1 MTSRSTRNP
10 RTACPSLPD
19 EGLRGASAWRGGGN
33 GVGTVLAGV
42 LLAGSVAA
50 NPMGS
55 TPVAAS
61 GMASVLAPLV
71 QNLDDELEALLAE
84 ERAAADRNRRRG
96 ETRRARG
103 IYEEHLDDEPG
114 DVASR
119 VGFARCLLDECR
131 YEEARKEALRAYED
145 AALLQGPGASDLRAE
160 AARVLGE
167 VLLVRGES
175 GELVSLLGGA
185 DSALRPAHDAR
196 DAWVLGRALVDSGD
210 RNGGR
215 EVLRKGANTDMDAP
229 WDGLLAKAY
238 CERRLGWLAR
248 ASQSVVAADDA
259 SKAVDGEEAS
269 VLVALAEVYFEADGE
284 IDHQESKGRSPGVLL
299 KDALELNP
307 THEEGLLALFRLHDH
322 NWRRQSRSP
331 HEILEEL
338 FAERPDSINGL
349 LAAARE
355 DLHDGQLKSARER
368 LERLGELAP
377 KRREFAILQAS
388 LAWIE
393 HRREEAEEGLAALL
407 ATHPWDG
414 VPEREVGTTLNEL
427 YRFAEARP
435 FLERSVS
442 RNDQD
447 HLAWTQLG
455 RAQANTGNEKD
466 ARESLEKAI
475 EVAEGR
481 QNAWRHN
488 MQMVLDRMDTSYVV
502 RSEGD
507 LAFAWMPDAEAVLK
521 TYLVPFYEDSRVEL
535 AERYGFTPDPVRIEV
550 FRRFQDFSV
559 RSTGFEGFPALGV
572 CFGPVVTAVSPL
584 SELRGQFSWA
594 RTSYHEFTHVIHLG
608 LSHNRCPRWIT
619 EGLATWEEEQKNPS
633 WTRNMTRDLL
643 DAYAND
649 DLIKLRDLNRAFRGP
664 RIIFGYYQGGLL
676 CEMLVDQ
683 YGFPAM
689 VRFLE
694 AFDRGLDLDQACAE
708 VFAKTPEEIDVL
720 FGTFVEGKL
729 EPFSL
734 EPRWQPRTIARMR
747 LRLPKTPPEGEEA
760 KADWASQWE
769 SVAWGAWQQGKTVDA
784 EQALRVLGSAGLEG
798 PRSTFLRAEIAL
810 SGGDQGRAEELYQE
824 AIDEGGEDFRTRLT
838 LGRFAVQEED
848 YDLALEHFEAAEICF
863 AGFPENEHSAEL
875 LQSQIYGQLGE
886 TDRMMEARERWLFY
900 NPGNYDTRMAV
911 ADWHQAAGRHAR
923 AAEIFEEANHVD
935 PFRRKLH
942 IEWGRALLNS
952 DQAEPAIREFQIAR
966 RIQPSMDLDQ
976 PGPLGPTDEA
986 RLLGLEAQALMA
998 LEREDEA
1005 LTLADRATDLD
1016 PACPEAQVVQ
1026 KYYRSR

>member
-1 MTSRSTRNP
+1 MMSRPTHP
-10 RTACPSLPD
+10 QFTGSLATLSDGPHRWT
-19 EGLRGASAWRGGGN
+19 RGAWGRLAACAL
-33 GVGTVLAGV
+33 VLGSS
-42 LLAGSVAA
+42 AGSAHAVPTLAA
-50 NPMGS
+50 RS
-55 TPVAAS
+55 IAA
-61 GMASVLAPLV
+61 V
-71 QNLDDELEALLAE
+71 QDFDDELEALLAE

-96 ETRRARG
+96 EVRRARG
-103 IYEEHLDDEPG
+103 TYEEHLDEEPG

-119 VGFARCLLDECR
+119 SGYARCLLDECR
-131 YEEARKEALRAYED
+131 YEEAREEALRAYRD
-145 AALLQGPGASDLRAE
+145 ASGLEGEGAAGLRAE

-167 VLLVRGES
+167 VLLVRGET
-175 GELVSLLGGA
+175 ETLVSMLGGPDA
-185 DSALRPAHDAR
+185 GLHPAHDAR
-196 DAWVLGRALVDSGD
+196 DAWVLGRALLEAGD

-229 WDGLLAKAY
+229 WDELLAKAH
-238 CERRLGWLAR
+238 CERRLGWLER
-248 ASQSVVAADDA
+248 ASRSLVAADTA
-259 SKAVDGEEAS
+259 SKEAEGEEAS

-284 IDHQESKGRSPGVLL
+284 IDHKESKGRSPGVLL
-299 KDALELNP
+299 KDALEINP

-349 LAAARE
+349 FAAARE

-368 LERLGELAP
+368 MKRLGELAP
-377 KRREFAILQAS
+377 KRREFAILEAT

-393 HRREEAEEGLAALL
+393 HRRDSAEEGIAKLL

-442 RNDQD
+442 RDDQD

-455 RAQANTGNEKD
+455 RAQANTGNEKE

-488 MQMVLDRMDTSYVV
+488 MQMVLDRMDSTYVV
-502 RSEGD
+502 RAEGD

-521 TYLVPFYEDSRVEL
+521 TYLVPFYEESRVEL

-643 DAYAND
+643 DAHAND

-683 YGFPAM
+683 HGFQAM

-708 VFAKTPEEIDVL
+708 VFAKTPEEIDAL
-720 FGTFVEGKL
+720 FETFVEGKL
-729 EPFSL
+729 EPFDL
-734 EPRWQPRTIARMR
+734 EPRWQPKTIARMR
-747 LRLPKTPPEGEEA
+747 LRLSKTPPEGDEA
-760 KADWASQWE
+760 RALWASNWE

-798 PRSTFLRAEIAL
+798 PRATFLRAEIAL
-810 SGGDQGRAEELYQE
+810 AGGEQGWAEELYQA
-824 AIDEGGEDFRTRLT
+824 AIDEGGEDFRARLT
-838 LGRFAVQEED
+838 LGRFAVQAED

-863 AGFPENEHSAEL
+863 SGFPENEHSAEL
-875 LQSQIYGQLGE
+875 LQSQVWGQLGE

-942 IEWGRALLNS
+942 LEWGRALLNS
-952 DQAEPAIREFQIAR
+952 DQPEPAIREFQVAR
-966 RIQPSMDLDQ
+966 RIQPSMDADS
-976 PGPLGPTDEA
+976 PGPLGSAEEA

-998 LEREDEA
+998 LDRAEEA

-1016 PACPEAQVVQ
+1016 PVCPEAQVVQ
-1026 KYYRSR
+1026 KHYRSR